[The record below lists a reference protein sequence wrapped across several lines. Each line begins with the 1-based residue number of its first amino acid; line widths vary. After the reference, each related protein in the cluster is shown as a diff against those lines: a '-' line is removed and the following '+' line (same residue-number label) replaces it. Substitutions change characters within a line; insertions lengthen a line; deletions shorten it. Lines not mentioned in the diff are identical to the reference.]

1 MKFTPIFHYQSVPV
15 FPLLNIVQSNITI
28 EKVGYS
34 KKTQISVAQ
43 ITAKDIRNMWPKLKK
58 ITLSICGQN
67 SSKCHQTFV
76 TKIPTNASRHLWT
89 KNSKGSYTPVGKILA
104 DDIRLLYQ
112 ALGLCSHASKGNQ
125 ILEAKIQAMAQQMTL
140 DICGLAYDIRHL
152 WLKFSKWHHQKGKI
166 WSNCIIGNFYSLLSK

>member
-15 FPLLNIVQSNITI
+15 FPLLYIVQSNITI
-28 EKVGYS
+28 EKVRYS
-34 KKTQISVAQ
+34 QKTQKSVTQ
-43 ITAKDIRNMWPKLKK
+43 IPAKDIRNMWPKLKK

-76 TKIPTNASRHLWT
+76 TKIPANVSRHLWT

-104 DDIRLLYQ
+104 DDIRLLQ
-112 ALGLCSHASKGNQ
+112 PCQQRKLDTLGQNS
-125 ILEAKIQAMAQQMTL
+125 T
-140 DICGLAYDIRHL
+140 CGLANDIRHL

-166 WSNCIIGNFYSLLSK
+166 WSNCIISKFY